1 MNRAIAPAV
10 GRRELLIGG
19 VAAAAAVTVAGPGL
33 GLIPN
38 PLASGTSDV
47 FDRAVLTEQIGETFR
62 IATGP
67 LAGATLTLVEVL
79 DLPAGMVDPANQFVA
94 RFSSSTVDL
103 PAATYDLRSG
113 AFGRIPLFVTPAGG
127 AVGRSLYEVMVN
139 RWTPADEGGTP

>member
-1 MNRAIAPAV
+1 MNRTIAPAV

-19 VAAAAAVTVAGPGL
+19 VAAAAAATVAGPGL

-38 PLASGTSDV
+38 PLGSGTSDV
-47 FDRAVLTEQIGETFR
+47 FDRAALTEHIGETFR
-62 IATGP
+62 ITAGP
-67 LAGATLTLVEVL
+67 LAGATLQLVEVL
-79 DLPAGMVDPANQFVA
+79 DLPAGMVDPARQFVA
-94 RFSSSTVDL
+94 RFSSDATDL

-139 RWTPADEGGTP
+139 RWTPVDEGSTP

>member
-1 MNRAIAPAV
+1 MNRTIAPAV

-19 VAAAAAVTVAGPGL
+19 VAAAAAATVAGPGL

-38 PLASGTSDV
+38 PLAAGTDDL
-47 FDRAVLTEQIGETFR
+47 FDRAALTDHIGETFR
-62 IATGP
+62 IAAGP
-67 LAGATLTLVEVL
+67 LAGTTLQLVEVF

-94 RFSSSTVDL
+94 RFSSGLADL

-113 AFGRIPLFVTPAGG
+113 AFGRLPLFITPAGT

-139 RWTPADEGGTP
+139 RWTPTDGGGAP